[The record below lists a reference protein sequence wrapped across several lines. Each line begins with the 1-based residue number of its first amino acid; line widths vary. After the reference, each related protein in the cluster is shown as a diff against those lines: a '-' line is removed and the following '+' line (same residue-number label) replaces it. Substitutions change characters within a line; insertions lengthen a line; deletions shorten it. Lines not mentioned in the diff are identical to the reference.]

1 MTVVHRPGAERAAA
15 PSQPLTVPV
24 TVLVGNP
31 RRGSRTLTVARHVT
45 GALRTGLAGRGVRVA
60 EPSVVDLAELGAD
73 LPSRL
78 IAGTAA
84 HAPLERE
91 VDRVRGP
98 GLLVVV
104 SPTFK
109 GSYTGLLKLFLDML
123 PRDGLRPGTVAVPV
137 MTAGWAHHR
146 FVSDARLRPLL
157 LELGAVVPVQ
167 GLAVLEEEFGDL
179 DAAVAGWIDAAVPVL
194 DAVLHTCQVPT
205 DATSR
210 LPDPVPVQRLAP
222 QLR

>member
-1 MTVVHRPGAERAAA
+1 MTDLRQHAPGRAN
-15 PSQPLTVPV
+15 PPTEPLTVPA

-31 RRGSRTLTVARHVT
+31 RRGSRTLTVARHLT
-45 GALRTGLAGRGVRVA
+45 GALRAGLADLGVHIGD
-60 EPSVVDLAELGAD
+60 PYLVDLAELGAD
-73 LPSRL
+73 LPARL

-84 HAPLERE
+84 HAPLER
-91 VDRVRGP
+91 VLDRVRGP

-123 PRDGLRPGTVAVPV
+123 PREGLSPGTVAVPV
-137 MTAGWAHHR
+137 MTAGWAQHR

-157 LELGAVVPVQ
+157 VELGAVVPVR

-179 DAAVAGWIDAAVPVL
+179 DTAVAGWTAAAVPVL
-194 DAVLHTCQVPT
+194 AAVLRSCQTPAVSPT
-205 DATSR
+205 R
-210 LPDPVPVQRLAP
+210 LAEPVPVHQPA

>member
-1 MTVVHRPGAERAAA
+1 MWQHAPERT
-15 PSQPLTVPV
+15 SQPTDTVSVPA

-31 RRGSRTLTVARHVT
+31 RKGSRTLTVARHLT
-45 GALRTGLAGRGVRVA
+45 GALRTGLAGLGVHLGD
-60 EPSVVDLAELGAD
+60 PHLVDLAELGPD
-73 LPSRL
+73 LPARL

-84 HAPLERE
+84 HAPLER
-91 VDRVRGP
+91 VLGRVRGP

-123 PRDGLRPGTVAVPV
+123 PREGLCPGTVAVPV
-137 MTAGWAHHR
+137 MTAGWAQHR

-157 LELGAVVPVQ
+157 VELGAVVPVR

-179 DAAVAGWIDAAVPVL
+179 DTAVAGWTTAAVPVL
-194 DAVLHTCQVPT
+194 AAVLRSCQTPSVGPPQPT
-205 DATSR
+205 E
-210 LPDPVPVQRLAP
+210 PVPVHQTA

>member
-1 MTVVHRPGAERAAA
+1 MTDLRQHAPGRAN
-15 PSQPLTVPV
+15 PPTEPLSVPA

-31 RRGSRTLTVARHVT
+31 RRGSRTLTVARHLT
-45 GALRTGLAGRGVRVA
+45 GALRAGLADLGVHLRD
-60 EPSVVDLAELGAD
+60 PYLVDLAELGAD
-73 LPSRL
+73 LPARL

-84 HAPLERE
+84 HAPVER
-91 VDRVRGP
+91 VLARVRGP

-123 PRDGLRPGTVAVPV
+123 PREGLSPGTVAVPV
-137 MTAGWAHHR
+137 MTAGWAQHR

-157 LELGAVVPVQ
+157 VELGAVVPVR

-179 DAAVAGWIDAAVPVL
+179 DAAVAGWATAAVPVL
-194 DAVLHTCQVPT
+194 AAVLRSCQTPAVIPP
-205 DATSR
+205 R
-210 LPDPVPVQRLAP
+210 LAEPVPVHQP
-222 QLR
+222 VQLR

>member
-1 MTVVHRPGAERAAA
+1 MTDLWQHTPERMGPAAELRP
-15 PSQPLTVPV
+15 VPA

-31 RRGSRTLTVARHVT
+31 RRGSRTLTVARHLAD
-45 GALRTGLAGRGVRVA
+45 ALRTGLAGLDVHLGD
-60 EPSVVDLAELGAD
+60 PHLVDLAELGPD
-73 LPSRL
+73 LPARL

-84 HAPLERE
+84 HAPLER
-91 VDRVRGP
+91 VLARVRGP

-123 PRDGLRPGTVAVPV
+123 PREGLSPGTVAVPV
-137 MTAGWAHHR
+137 MTAGWAQHR

-157 LELGAVVPVQ
+157 VELGAVVPVR

-179 DAAVAGWIDAAVPVL
+179 DTAVAGWTTAAVPVL
-194 DAVLHTCQVPT
+194 AAVLRSYQTPSVGPPRP
-205 DATSR
+205 AES
-210 LPDPVPVQRLAP
+210 VPVHQPA

>member
-1 MTVVHRPGAERAAA
+1 MTDLRQHAPERTTPPTDPRA
-15 PSQPLTVPV
+15 VPA
-24 TVLVGNP
+24 TVLIGNP
-31 RRGSRTLTVARHVT
+31 RRGSRTSTVARHVT
-45 GALRTGLAGRGVRVA
+45 GALRTGLAELGVDLG
-60 EPSVVDLAELGAD
+60 EPHLVDLAELGAD

-84 HAPLERE
+84 HAPLER
-91 VDRVRGP
+91 VVARVRGP

-123 PRDGLRPGTVAVPV
+123 PREGLRPGTVAVPV
-137 MTAGWAHHR
+137 TTAGWAQHR
-146 FVSDARLRPLL
+146 YVADAQLRPLL
-157 LELGAVVPVQ
+157 VELGAVVPVR

-179 DAAVAGWIDAAVPVL
+179 DAAVAGWTTAAVPVL
-194 DAVLHTCQVPT
+194 AAVLRSYQTPSVGPHRP
-205 DATSR
+205 AE
-210 LPDPVPVQRLAP
+210 PVPVHQPA